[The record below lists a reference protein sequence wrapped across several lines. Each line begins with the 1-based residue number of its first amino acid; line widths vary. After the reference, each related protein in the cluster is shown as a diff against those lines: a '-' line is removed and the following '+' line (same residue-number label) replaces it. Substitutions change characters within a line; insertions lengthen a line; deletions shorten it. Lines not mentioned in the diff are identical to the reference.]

1 MGARC
6 AKRLIRPNNTRVID
20 ISAQN
25 AQINN
30 NVTQIEDP
38 RIVSVRYAWQNNN
51 TVTNSYVSRNNRNS
65 LTNDILI
72 YRNRVNS
79 RNSRNSY
86 TVYSRNAR
94 NYNTTNAR
102 NSNATNSRNY
112 NTTNP
117 RNYNTTNARNSNAT
131 NSRNSNTTN
140 ATNSNARNSNTTN
153 VRNSTATKVKSKS
166 KYTIDQAKMLKQQRK
181 LIKYYQK
188 QNHLKNNFECCVC
201 YTKSFNLRKKL
212 KCKHS
217 LCKLCYRRLDAPKRC
232 PICRKS
238 I

>member
-86 TVYSRNAR
+86 TVYSRNA
-94 NYNTTNAR
+94 
-102 NSNATNSRNY
+102 
-112 NTTNP
+112 